1 MDSASQSCV
10 PQYLLCT
17 PPVARYKRASKIHNS
32 DVSRLK
38 MSSAQC
44 RRGAKSVITHVI
56 IHFGFIFSNRRIRPP
71 ILPNH
76 PNPLP
81 GPPDPPT
88 FILLMSIILILHTRL
103 KSAPGSGQ
111 TPDFIHTNR
120 HIRIAQLPKKKYG
133 KPPKGNP
140 LKMTFEKIV
149 RPLPRP
155 T

>member
-1 MDSASQSCV
+1 
-10 PQYLLCT
+10 
-17 PPVARYKRASKIHNS
+17 
-32 DVSRLK
+32 

-56 IHFGFIFSNRRIRPP
+56 IHFGFIFSNRRIWPP

-81 GPPDPPT
+81 GPPDPLT

-111 TPDFIHTNR
+111 NPDFIHTNR
-120 HIRIAQLPKKKYG
+120 HTWIAQLPKRKYG

-149 RPLPRP
+149 RPLSRP
-155 T
+155 PYVTHLEAHRIITMFGLPSYQKRKLWKTPKRQP